1 MPRIIQGDVH
11 KDIINGTGITCLLF
25 VAALYVPIVG
35 FVCTLFIPLPIL
47 FYRSKLGR
55 KTGAIIPGITF
66 VLMVLLLD
74 RMSMDILL
82 FTELLLLGFVL
93 SELIEI
99 DLSVEKTILYACSII
114 LGTSIAG
121 LLLYGAIADKG
132 ILVLISEYVAK
143 NLELTLSIYES
154 LGVPEENLELISN
167 SLDRIHYVMV
177 RIIPAL
183 VASVTL
189 CVTWACLLFAKR
201 MLVSR
206 TLFFPDFGPL
216 YLWKAPEYLV
226 WGIIGSGAT
235 LLLSDGL
242 LKTIGLNSLI
252 ILMTIYFFQG
262 IAIVAFYFERVRFP
276 RVIRIVLYSLVATQH
291 IFLFIIIGLGFFD
304 MWLNFRRLGK
314 EKDSSGDSP

>member
-1 MPRIIQGDVH
+1 MQGDVH
-11 KDIINGTGITCLLF
+11 KDIINGTGIACLLF
-25 VAALYVPIVG
+25 VASLYVPIIG

-66 VLMVLLLD
+66 VLMALLLNK
-74 RMSMDILL
+74 MSMDILL
-82 FTELLLLGFVL
+82 FTELLLLGFIL
-93 SELIEI
+93 GELIEI
-99 DLSVEKTILYACSII
+99 DLSIEKTILYTCTIV

-121 LLLYGAIADKG
+121 LLLYSAVADKG
-132 ILVLISEYVAK
+132 IAALISEYVAK
-143 NLELTLSIYES
+143 NLELTLSVYEN
-154 LGVPEENLELISN
+154 LGMPDENLELISN
-167 SLDRIHYVMV
+167 SLDRIHYIMV

-183 VASVTL
+183 VTSVTL

-206 TLFFPDFGPL
+206 TLFFPDFGSL

-226 WGIIGSGAT
+226 WGVIGSSAT
-235 LLLSDGL
+235 LFLSDSL

-262 IAIVAFYFERVRFP
+262 IAIVAFYFDRIRFP
-276 RVIRIVLYSLVATQH
+276 RVIRVVLYSLIATQQ
-291 IFLFIIIGLGFFD
+291 ILPFIIIGFGFFD
-304 MWLNFRRLGK
+304 IWLNFRRLGK
-314 EKDSSGDSP
+314 IKDSSGDSP

>member
-1 MPRIIQGDVH
+1 
-11 KDIINGTGITCLLF
+11 
-25 VAALYVPIVG
+25 
-35 FVCTLFIPLPIL
+35 
-47 FYRSKLGR
+47 
-55 KTGAIIPGITF
+55 
-66 VLMVLLLD
+66 
-74 RMSMDILL
+74 MDILL